1 MPVVF
6 LGGLVDLPGLFEGCR
21 SRGAQARCGTR
32 LLAALGIIRQEI
44 CRGIDRI
51 RDVLISVVS
60 EG

>member
-1 MPVVF
+1 MVVNA
-6 LGGLVDLPGLFEGCR
+6 GLVDLPGLFEGCR